1 MALPDSAGGRLSEKR
16 RITIAN
22 RAGGNSPDRRPEF
35 MPARRRLLGAG
46 MAITAGLLLGPAP
59 AIARLGESRR
69 LQLFN
74 LHTHERCDALYFA
87 ERSLIEHECR
97 ALDHLLR
104 DFRTGDVIEMDRE
117 LFHFLHELQR
127 SVGVDG
133 EFEVISGYRS
143 PATNQRL
150 REAGRGVAKASLHTQ
165 GKAVDI
171 RLPGCGLS
179 TLRDAARA
187 LELGGVGYY
196 PKSDFIHIDTGR
208 VRFW

>member
-1 MALPDSAGGRLSEKR
+1 MNENRRTIILKR
-16 RITIAN
+16 TVDDA
-22 RAGGNSPDRRPEF
+22 ADRRPEF

-46 MAITAGLLLGPAP
+46 LAITAGLLLGPAP
-59 AIARLGESRR
+59 ATARLGESRR

-87 ERSLIEHECR
+87 EQTLIEPECQ
-97 ALDHLLR
+97 ALDQLLR
-104 DFRTGDVIEMDRE
+104 DFRSGDVIEMDRE

-127 SVGVDG
+127 AVGVDG
-133 EFEVISGYRS
+133 EFEVISGYRLL
-143 PATNQRL
+143 ATNQRL

-171 RLPGCGLS
+171 RLPGCRLS
-179 TLRDAARA
+179 MLRDAART

-196 PKSDFIHIDTGR
+196 PKSNFIHIDTGR